1 MLLIMI
7 IATTINC
14 DKIITAAAF
23 NDLVCSWRQCISRHY
38 AICTIIIPILQMKEL
53 VTEKLFA
60 PNHTAQK
67 WQNWV
72 KNPERLIAY
81 NHCDMHKI

>member
-1 MLLIMI
+1 M
-7 IATTINC
+7 ATTINC
-14 DKIITAAAF
+14 NKIITATAF
-23 NDLVCSWRQCISRHY
+23 IDLVRSSHQCISRHY
-38 AICTIIIPILQMKEL
+38 AICTIIPISQMKEL

-60 PNHTAQK
+60 LDHTAQK

-81 NHCDMHKI
+81 NHCDMPKI